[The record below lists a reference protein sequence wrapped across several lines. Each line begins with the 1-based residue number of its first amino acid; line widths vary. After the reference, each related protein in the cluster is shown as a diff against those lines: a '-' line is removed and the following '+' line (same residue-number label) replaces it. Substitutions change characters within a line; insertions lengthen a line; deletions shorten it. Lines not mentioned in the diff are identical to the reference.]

1 MNKILIAALALV
13 ASASFAS
20 AEVIGPRDCRSD
32 DARTKPIV
40 TPSSTGTET
49 FVWPM
54 NCGWISPEE
63 GALAVQDDP
72 AWGSGTGEGGE
83 GSGE

>member
-20 AEVIGPRDCRSD
+20 AEVIGPRDCRPD

-40 TPSSTGTET
+40 TPNQNGAESS
-49 FVWPM
+49 VWPTG
-54 NCGWISPEE
+54 CGWIS
-63 GALAVQDDP
+63 GAVAVADDP
-72 AWGSGTGEGGE
+72 VWGAGSGSDEGGS
-83 GSGE
+83 SGE